1 MFKIAFKDIKLF
13 VTDKRALLMTFF
25 MPIALISIFAMAF
38 GGEHERNS
46 RPVPLLVA
54 DLDHSASTQDI
65 IAQLDSLK
73 SLEVTVMPLDSAQ
86 RLVKTGEESAV
97 LVFHKG
103 FKDSMDAGGN
113 IPMELQ
119 FDQAK
124 AAEIGILQQA
134 LMSNLMRMIGTKV
147 IMKKQIE
154 KV

>member
-1 MFKIAFKDIKLF
+1 MLKIALKDIRLF
-13 VTDKRALLMTFF
+13 ISDRRALLMTFF

-38 GGEHERNS
+38 GGEHERES
-46 RPVPLLVA
+46 KPVPLLVA
-54 DLDHSASTQDI
+54 DLDNSISTKEI

-113 IPMELQ
+113 IPIELQ
-119 FDQAK
+119 YDQSK
-124 AAEIGILQQA
+124 AAEIGIL
-134 LMSNLMRMIGTKV
+134 
-147 IMKKQIE
+147 
-154 KV
+154 